1 MDYIPGRNRRK
12 FGGKTYTLEA
22 IAYFRRWDAIEVA
35 QELRG
40 KGASARIT
48 KAPCKDESYRDFQTS
63 PGLMWLVWVNWK
75 NDA

>member
-12 FGGKTYTLEA
+12 FGGKTFILEG
-22 IAYFRRWDAIEVA
+22 IAYFRRQDALELA
-35 QELRG
+35 EELRL
-40 KGASARIT
+40 KGALARIT
-48 KAPCKDESYRDFQTS
+48 EAPCKDESYRDFQTS

>member
-12 FGGKTYTLEA
+12 FGGKTYILEGV
-22 IAYFRRWDAIEVA
+22 AYFSRWDA
-35 QELRG
+35 QELAEELRL
-40 KGASARIT
+40 KGALARIT
-48 KAPCKDESYRDFQTS
+48 EAHCKDENYDEFSNN